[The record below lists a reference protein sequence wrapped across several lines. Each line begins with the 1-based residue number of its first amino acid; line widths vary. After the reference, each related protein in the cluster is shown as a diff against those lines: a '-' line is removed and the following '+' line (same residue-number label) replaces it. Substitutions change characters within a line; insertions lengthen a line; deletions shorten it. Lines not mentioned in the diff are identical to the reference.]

1 MVWTLFSLKYIRK
14 YKMDVWELGPRGRN
28 GYYAWPSHREKKRG
42 EEKKGKR
49 KGCPSLGKGEGT
61 RFFLAFYLLAKQQNS
76 SLCAAMDCGTLH
88 SFPHS
93 VHICKGV
100 VIKWMIIDRFL
111 LLKCM

>member
-1 MVWTLFSLKYIRK
+1 MKSRFTLAPNIEDNNDANDWYGMVWTLFSLKYIRK

-61 RFFLAFYLLAKQQNS
+61 RFFLAFHFLAKQQ
-76 SLCAAMDCGTLH
+76 
-88 SFPHS
+88 
-93 VHICKGV
+93 
-100 VIKWMIIDRFL
+100 
-111 LLKCM
+111 